1 MANGYEQTPGHE
13 ALKDQSFND
22 IVKYAASNLTDF
34 EAIPDPYQKQFGIKQ
49 LWNGRRYHEN
59 GRIEFGDDHEVGRLW
74 VGDNDFMLIFAH
86 NTRVCTKEFIVHEF
100 APGGGLASR
109 CTFEDIEGRCHKS
122 WALGKLT
129 YMEEMTGK
137 ASFSRDLGPE
147 ESDAVRHIMAGAITG
162 EDVRPHLEE
171 LVQVSDA
178 EQRLMNKNTQEAEAA
193 NKRFKEKMRRVD
205 EAEKR
210 AAEEASKHIIR

>member
-49 LWNGRRYHEN
+49 LWNGRRHHEN
-59 GRIEFGDDHEVGRLW
+59 GRIEFGDDHEVGRLRA
-74 VGDNDFMLIFAH
+74 GDFMLIFAH
-86 NTRVCTKEFIVHEF
+86 DTRLHKEEFIVHEF

-122 WALGKLT
+122 WALGELT
-129 YMEEMTGK
+129 YMEEMTGRDC
-137 ASFSRDLGPE
+137 FSRDLGPE

-162 EDVRPHLEE
+162 EDVRPYLEE

-178 EQRLMNKNTQEAEAA
+178 EQRLMDKNTREAEAA
-193 NKRFKEKMRRVD
+193 NRRFKEEMRRVD

-210 AAEEASKHIIR
+210 ATRRAWAGGHRLP